1 MLKSKNV
8 NSLLL
13 SGKKNK
19 MFLFEDIDW
28 SKDLDK
34 KLLLDD
40 LIGDIVNND
49 KEVKDK
55 DQLSYFT
62 THEYFKKNQD
72 GKGRLKDLSTD
83 ILFQIIN
90 LTKDVEET
98 EEIHK
103 DNVEEFKDRFDTVI
117 KKYSKFEDRI
127 SNIGAT
133 TTKIG
138 RQLENIH
145 KLKLRSTSAIELI
158 KYFLHFREKQKKPST
173 PLFVSDRHLVERAN
187 VLIKLNNIA
196 KELKGEKNIIATKS
210 IQKSISELQKTM
222 LSAFEDASFSQD
234 HEEMKKYLEILLL
247 FNDGGKCIKT
257 FIRSRKTLFKEIKTD
272 QANESNFK
280 GKNKKKKK
288 TIKKILNPNESSSRT
303 LLNEQKGNEDFK
315 LNFRSTQLD
324 NFLIQLIE
332 KIKEDYEL
340 VNKVFSNPVR
350 VMSMLIEMSF
360 EFIKV
365 NVNESLK
372 QQKLNEKRKP
382 ISINKNGKNQTNRTQ
397 SLEEI
402 YLKTLYESYLSVLK
416 FEKTLN
422 YLKLG
427 ELNIYE
433 LIEKIFKSYKSDYL
447 KTEKDTLNTRF
458 SEMLPKKFYLYLD
471 YKKTNFKKFQK
482 DPNFQK
488 IEYPTLDTSLQFIY
502 ITESAIERAI
512 LLSTKENLGDNI
524 RNIAECLNT
533 FLGESYLMYFI
544 DVVFQKI
551 KVQKKIYKRAKKK
564 EPTFEFLTIIQK
576 TNHIILKF
584 EEFFL
589 VTVLPILT
597 EFTNS
602 FSTIKHKK
610 RELLTSIENKL
621 SLGLQ
626 NLLEN
631 SVKYFQYLLK
641 NQKKI
646 DFEPKKKDNNI
657 INITAA
663 CKKAVEFLI
672 KVTKNIIK
680 TVDGQNLKIFF
691 SVFGNQIADILLNH
705 YAKFKFNS
713 SGALQLLQD
722 LSAFIKITRKF
733 KIPQVDEKF
742 VTLREISNIFLV
754 PPKNLNNLKQQSRLN
769 ELEFKRFIKCRSDY
783 KSKMIGEK
791 I

>member
-13 SGKKNK
+13 SGKTNK

-40 LIGDIVNND
+40 LIGDIVKKD
-49 KEVKDK
+49 KEVEDK
-55 DQLSYFT
+55 DQLSFFT

-90 LTKDVEET
+90 LTKEVEET

-103 DNVEEFKDRFDTVI
+103 ENVVEFKDRFDTVI

-158 KYFLHFREKQKKPST
+158 NYFLHFREKQKKPST

-247 FNDGGKCIKT
+247 FNDGEK
-257 FIRSRKTLFKEIKTD
+257 S
-272 QANESNFK
+272 
-280 GKNKKKKK
+280 
-288 TIKKILNPNESSSRT
+288 IKKILNPNEMSNRM
-303 LLNEQKGNEDFK
+303 LLSEQKWGEDFK

-340 VNKVFSNPVR
+340 VNKVFANPVR

-360 EFIKV
+360 EFIQV
-365 NVNESLK
+365 NVDESLK

-382 ISINKNGKNQTNRTQ
+382 ILINKNGKSQTNRTQ

-416 FEKTLN
+416 FEKTLD

-433 LIEKIFKSYKSDYL
+433 LIEKIYKSYKSDYL

-458 SEMLPKKFYLYLD
+458 NEMLPKSFDLYLD

-482 DPNFQK
+482 DPNFQN

-512 LLSTKENLGDNI
+512 LLSTKENLGENI
-524 RNIAECLNT
+524 RNIVECLNT

-551 KVQKKIYKRAKKK
+551 KVQKKIYKRVKKK

-621 SLGLQ
+621 SIGLQ

-657 INITAA
+657 INIIAA

-691 SVFGNQIADILLNH
+691 SVFGNQIADILSNH
-705 YAKFKFNS
+705 YAKFKFN
-713 SGALQLLQD
+713 
-722 LSAFIKITRKF
+722 
-733 KIPQVDEKF
+733 
-742 VTLREISNIFLV
+742 
-754 PPKNLNNLKQQSRLN
+754 
-769 ELEFKRFIKCRSDY
+769 
-783 KSKMIGEK
+783 
-791 I
+791 

>member
-1 MLKSKNV
+1 M
-8 NSLLL
+8 LL
-13 SGKKNK
+13 S
-19 MFLFEDIDW
+19 
-28 SKDLDK
+28 
-34 KLLLDD
+34 
-40 LIGDIVNND
+40 
-49 KEVKDK
+49 
-55 DQLSYFT
+55 
-62 THEYFKKNQD
+62 
-72 GKGRLKDLSTD
+72 
-83 ILFQIIN
+83 
-90 LTKDVEET
+90 
-98 EEIHK
+98 
-103 DNVEEFKDRFDTVI
+103 
-117 KKYSKFEDRI
+117 
-127 SNIGAT
+127 
-133 TTKIG
+133 
-138 RQLENIH
+138 
-145 KLKLRSTSAIELI
+145 
-158 KYFLHFREKQKKPST
+158 
-173 PLFVSDRHLVERAN
+173 
-187 VLIKLNNIA
+187 
-196 KELKGEKNIIATKS
+196 
-210 IQKSISELQKTM
+210 
-222 LSAFEDASFSQD
+222 
-234 HEEMKKYLEILLL
+234 
-247 FNDGGKCIKT
+247 
-257 FIRSRKTLFKEIKTD
+257 
-272 QANESNFK
+272 
-280 GKNKKKKK
+280 
-288 TIKKILNPNESSSRT
+288 
-303 LLNEQKGNEDFK
+303 EQKWGEDFK

-340 VNKVFSNPVR
+340 VNKVFANPVR

-360 EFIKV
+360 EFIQV
-365 NVNESLK
+365 NVDESLK
-372 QQKLNEKRKP
+372 QQKLNEKRKS
-382 ISINKNGKNQTNRTQ
+382 ILINKNGKSQTNRTQ

-402 YLKTLYESYLSVLK
+402 YLNTLYESYLPVLK
-416 FEKTLN
+416 FEKTLD

-433 LIEKIFKSYKSDYL
+433 LIEKIYKSYKSDYL
-447 KTEKDTLNTRF
+447 KTEKATLNTRF
-458 SEMLPKKFYLYLD
+458 NEMLPKSFDLYLD

-482 DPNFQK
+482 DTNFQN

-512 LLSTKENLGDNI
+512 LLSTKENLGENI
-524 RNIAECLNT
+524 RNIVECLNT
-533 FLGESYLMYFI
+533 FLGYSYLMFFI

-551 KVQKKIYKRAKKK
+551 KVQKKIYKRVKKK

-589 VTVLPILT
+589 VMVLPILT

-621 SLGLQ
+621 SIGLQ

-646 DFEPKKKDNNI
+646 DFEPKKRDKNI

-691 SVFGNQIADILLNH
+691 SVFGNQIADILSNH

-733 KIPQVDEKF
+733 KIPQVNEKF